1 MSTEISTEQQIHQL
15 QQHVGRLSA
24 EAARNAQ
31 ERIYTTLSREAPG
44 WEKINE
50 SESFLKWLAV
60 PNDIT
65 GASRH
70 DGLTD
75 AFRRGDAARVLAIF
89 RQYEHEQ
96 TALFEGRPRA
106 AAAANSSRK
115 VWTEREIK
123 DFYERARRKQVK
135 PDEYQRVSAELAAAA
150 REGRIRPDRIDP
162 NV

>member
-1 MSTEISTEQQIHQL
+1 MSTELAIQQL
-15 QQHVGRLSA
+15 QRQVGQLA
-24 EAARNAQ
+24 T
-31 ERIYTTLSREAPG
+31 ERIYTTLNREVPG

-50 SESFLKWLAV
+50 SEPFLRWLAA
-60 PNDIT
+60 PNEISGT
-65 GASRH
+65 TRH
-70 DGLTD
+70 AGLAD
-75 AFRRGDAARVLAIF
+75 AFNRGDAARVVEIF
-89 RQYEHEQ
+89 KTYEREQ

-162 NV
+162 NI